1 VERSGDERVA
11 AAAAETQA
19 PQTQQDGTLPKPVEE
34 LERTVPMGRE
44 EPLPIRKLPKPFR
57 PVHLIGP
64 GIALTALG
72 VGLGETY
79 QWPRLVIV
87 FGPSVRWLF
96 LLGVTVQL
104 VVMLEMA
111 RYAMATGES
120 IFFGAARLW
129 RPVMWF
135 FFACALLIYIWPGH
149 MAVGAQSLESL
160 TNGALPW
167 YPTAL
172 VGLLLVGVILTIVKY
187 VYSVV
192 ETTLTVFVSILVIG
206 SAIIASL
213 VGSFGDLWDTLRGT
227 VALGGGSAVPSDWFT
242 DEWFP
247 IVVGAVAFAGP
258 SGMQQMWYSLWLRD
272 KGAGMGQYIPRIA
285 GLRGLRDVEKETI
298 PSRGFTFDVDDREEW
313 SKWQAWRRWN
323 FFDATVLFWGITML
337 TTIIFTVMAIS
348 STKVSPQTADLIRG
362 GEREAALDGMAA
374 AFGQVSGG
382 WTKTVFFLLIGIVG
396 WKQSFG
402 LFDALSRGQA
412 DMTYYFAPKARRW
425 SMSRHY
431 IFFVWFII
439 LFGIGTLSWIG
450 TEDGPG
456 IILDTL
462 AFLSAFVMGAYCLL
476 LLFVNNRLL
485 QKKLRPG
492 PISNIAL
499 CIGVVLYL
507 GGVVTSWV
515 AYGGLP

>member
-1 VERSGDERVA
+1 
-11 AAAAETQA
+11 
-19 PQTQQDGTLPKPVEE
+19 
-34 LERTVPMGRE
+34 MGRE
-44 EPLPIRKLPKPFR
+44 APLPIRPLPKPFK

-87 FGPSVRWLF
+87 FGPNVRWLF
-96 LLGVTVQL
+96 LVGVTIQL
-104 VVMLEMA
+104 VVMIEMA
-111 RYAMATGES
+111 RYSMATGES

-135 FFACALLIYIWPGH
+135 FFACAMLIYIWPGH

-160 TNGALPW
+160 TNGRLNW
-167 YPTAL
+167 YPTAFI
-172 VGLLLVGVILTIVKY
+172 GLLLVGVVLSVAKY
-187 VYSVV
+187 VYRMVESV
-192 ETTLTVFVSILVIG
+192 LTVFVSIMVLG

-227 VALGGGSAVPSDWFT
+227 VSFFPPYVPNDWLSDT
-242 DEWFP
+242 WFP

-272 KGAGMGQYIPRIA
+272 KGAGMGSYIPRIS

-298 PSRGFTFDVDDREEW
+298 PARGFTFDVDDEEEMR
-313 SKWQAWRRWN
+313 KWRGWRRWN
-323 FFDATVLFWGITML
+323 FFDASVLFWGITML

-348 STKVSPQTADLIRG
+348 ATRVSPETANLIRDPE
-362 GEREAALDGMAA
+362 GERSAALDGMAA

-382 WTKTVFFLLIGIVG
+382 WTKTVFLLLIGVIG

-431 IFFVWFII
+431 IFYVWLII

-456 IILDTL
+456 AILDIL
-462 AFLSAFVMGAYCLL
+462 AFLSAGVMGAYCLL

-485 QKKLRPG
+485 PRKLRPG
-492 PISNIAL
+492 LISNIAL
-499 CIGVVLYL
+499 GLGVVLYL
-507 GGVVTSWV
+507 GGTLWSWLF
-515 AYGGLP
+515 YGGLP

>member
-1 VERSGDERVA
+1 VGISSDEPVA
-11 AAAAETQA
+11 APAE
-19 PQTQQDGTLPKPVEE
+19 
-34 LERTVPMGRE
+34 ERTVPMGRE
-44 EPLPIRKLPKPFR
+44 APLPIRPLPKPFN

-72 VGLGETY
+72 VGLGETF

-87 FGPSVRWLF
+87 FGPNVRWLF

-104 VVMLEMA
+104 VVMIEMA

-120 IFFGAARLW
+120 IFFGAARVW

-135 FFACALLIYIWPGH
+135 FFACALMIYIWPGH
-149 MAVGAQSLESL
+149 MAVGAQSLENL
-160 TNGALPW
+160 TDGRLGW
-167 YPTAL
+167 YPTAV
-172 VGLLLVGVILTIVKY
+172 VGLLVVGIVLSVAKY

-192 ETTLTVFVSILVIG
+192 ESVLTVFVSILVIG

-227 VALGGGSAVPSDWFT
+227 VAVGYVPDEWLT
-242 DEWFP
+242 DAWFP

-272 KGAGMGQYIPRIA
+272 KGAGMGTYIPRIA

-298 PSRGFTFDVDDREEW
+298 PARGYIFDVDDEEEMR
-313 SKWQAWRRWN
+313 KWQGWRKWN

-348 STKVSPQTADLIRG
+348 ATRVSPETATLIRE

-374 AFGQVSGG
+374 AFGEVSGG
-382 WTKTVFFLLIGIVG
+382 WTKTVFLLLIGVIG

-425 SMSRHY
+425 SPSRHY
-431 IFFVWFII
+431 LFFVWFII

-456 IILDTL
+456 AILDIL
-462 AFLSAFVMGAYCLL
+462 AFLSAGVMGAYCLL

-485 QKKLRPG
+485 PRKLRPG
-492 PISNIAL
+492 LISNIAL
-499 CIGVVLYL
+499 GIGVVLYL
-507 GGVVTSWV
+507 GGTLWSWLV
-515 AYGGLP
+515 MGALP

>member
-1 VERSGDERVA
+1 VGISDERAVA
-11 AAAAETQA
+11 EAE
-19 PQTQQDGTLPKPVEE
+19 
-34 LERTVPMGRE
+34 ERTVPMGRE
-44 EPLPIRKLPKPFR
+44 APLPIRPLPKPFN

-104 VVMLEMA
+104 VVMIEMA
-111 RYAMATGES
+111 RWSMATGES
-120 IFFGAARLW
+120 IFFGATRIW

-135 FFACALLIYIWPGH
+135 FFASALFIYIWPGH
-149 MAVGAQSLESL
+149 MAVGAQSIEDL
-160 TNGALPW
+160 TNGRLGW
-167 YPTAL
+167 YPVAA
-172 VGLLLVGVILTIVKY
+172 VGLLVVGVVLTIAKY
-187 VYSVV
+187 VYRVV
-192 ETTLTVFVSILVIG
+192 ESVLTVFVSILVIG
-206 SAIIASL
+206 SAIIASM
-213 VGSFGDLWDTLRGT
+213 VGSWGDLWDTLTGT
-227 VALGGGSAVPSDWFT
+227 VALGGGSPLPSDWFT
-242 DEWFP
+242 EAWFP

-272 KGAGMGQYIPRIA
+272 KGAGMGSYIPRIA

-298 PSRGFTFDVDDREEW
+298 PARGYTFDVDDPEEM

-323 FFDATVLFWGITML
+323 FFDAGVLFWGITML

-348 STKVSPQTADLIRG
+348 ATRVSPQTADLIRE

-374 AFGQVSGG
+374 AFGSVSGG
-382 WTKTVFFLLIGIVG
+382 WTKTVFLLLIGVIG

-450 TEDGPG
+450 SEDGPG
-456 IILDTL
+456 AILDIL
-462 AFLSAFVMGAYCLL
+462 AFLSAAVMGAYCLL

-485 QKKLRPG
+485 PRKLRPG
-492 PISNIAL
+492 LISNIAL
-499 CIGVVLYL
+499 SIGVLLYL
-507 GGVVTSWV
+507 GGTLWSWLV
-515 AYGGLP
+515 MGALP